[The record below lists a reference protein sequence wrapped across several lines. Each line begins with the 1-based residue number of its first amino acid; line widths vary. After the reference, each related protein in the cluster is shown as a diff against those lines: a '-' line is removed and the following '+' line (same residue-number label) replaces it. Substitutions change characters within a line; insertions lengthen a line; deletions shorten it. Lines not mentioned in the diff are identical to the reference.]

1 MGREALRRPLLR
13 EIVGT
18 RYAQRRYPSRK
29 RRKLYFANNHTLMR
43 RGYGGVTGV
52 KTGYTDAAGSCL
64 VATVRRGGRHLGVV
78 LLDSPDTGEQGGRLL
93 DEAFRRVVR

>member
-1 MGREALRRPLLR
+1 
-13 EIVGT
+13 
-18 RYAQRRYPSRK
+18 
-29 RRKLYFANNHTLMR
+29 
-43 RGYGGVTGV
+43 VTGV

-93 DEAFRRVVR
+93 DEAFRRVLGG